1 MSAGSTV
8 TMVFVHDPDIYL
20 ELSRRLGKRGVKV
33 INVSSGSVALE
44 MIRKLKPALVILGYE
59 LQDLPA
65 GEVVR
70 RLKKSP
76 QSRNIPVIILYDP
89 ASDQEGE
96 VLGLPCDEALARP
109 IDTETLVRK
118 ISERLQLP
126 LRRHNRITVDM
137 GVDCAHQGS
146 RLRGFA
152 RNISEGGVFIETNET
167 IDVGASLTLSFT
179 LPGQDGSLTVP
190 GKVVR
195 RIELEREFR
204 FGLGVE
210 FGQMPVD
217 SRHQILEFLIQK
229 SLLVPA

>member
-65 GEVVR
+65 GEGGR

-89 ASDQEGE
+89 ASDQKGE
-96 VLGLPCDEALARP
+96 ILGLPCDEALARP
-109 IDTETLVRK
+109 IGTGALVRK
-118 ISERLQLP
+118 ISGRL
-126 LRRHNRITVDM
+126 
-137 GVDCAHQGS
+137 
-146 RLRGFA
+146 
-152 RNISEGGVFIETNET
+152 
-167 IDVGASLTLSFT
+167 
-179 LPGQDGSLTVP
+179 
-190 GKVVR
+190 
-195 RIELEREFR
+195 
-204 FGLGVE
+204 
-210 FGQMPVD
+210 
-217 SRHQILEFLIQK
+217 
-229 SLLVPA
+229 

>member
-1 MSAGSTV
+1 MSRSSTV

-20 ELSRRLGKRGVKV
+20 ELSKRLGKRGVKV
-33 INVSSGSVALE
+33 VNVSSGSVALE

-70 RLKKSP
+70 RIKKSP

-89 ASDQEGE
+89 TSDREGE
-96 VLGLPCDEALARP
+96 ILGLPCDEALARP

-118 ISERLQLP
+118 ISERLNIP
-126 LRRHNRITVDM
+126 LRRHNRIAIDM
-137 GVDCAHQGS
+137 DVDCAHHDS
-146 RLRGFA
+146 RVRGFA
-152 RNISEGGVFIETNET
+152 RNISEGGVFIETNDT
-167 IDVGASLTLSFT
+167 VDVGASLTLSFT
-179 LPGQDGSLTVP
+179 LPGQPGPLTVP
-190 GKVVR
+190 GQVVR
-195 RIELEREFR
+195 RIELERDFR

-210 FGQMPVD
+210 FGQLQAD
-217 SRHQILEFLIQK
+217 SRQQILEFLIHK

>member
-1 MSAGSTV
+1 
-8 TMVFVHDPDIYL
+8 MVFVHDPDIYL
-20 ELSRRLGKRGVKV
+20 ELSKRLGRRGVKV

-89 ASDQEGE
+89 ASDREGE

-109 IDTETLVRK
+109 VDTETLVRK
-118 ISERLQLP
+118 ISERLQIP
-126 LRRHNRITVDM
+126 LRRHNRIAVEM
-137 GVDCAHQGS
+137 GVECAHQDS
-146 RLRGFA
+146 RVCGFA

-167 IDVGASLTLSFT
+167 VDVGSSLTLSFT
-179 LPGQDGSLTVP
+179 LPGHGAPLTVP

-195 RIELEREFR
+195 RIELANEFR
-204 FGLGVE
+204 YGLGVE
-210 FGQMPVD
+210 FGQMQGD

-229 SLLVPA
+229 SLLVHA